1 MSEVAKMNVG
11 NIRQVSP
18 IVSQSS
24 ANSSAAQQQV
34 AESAKQMG
42 ELLQEVQQKSNNLA
56 EKLTK
61 LSVAVDLYT

>member
-1 MSEVAKMNVG
+1 MNVG
-11 NIRQVSP
+11 NISPASP
-18 IVSQSS
+18 IVSQPA
-24 ANSSAAQQQV
+24 ANPSAAQQQA

-61 LSVAVDLYT
+61 LAVAVDLYA